1 MGYPEFPVFQ
11 VLSEEMELKESK
23 ARREL
28 MGKRAFQALWDLLA
42 KLEPRGTRAK
52 KLHLALFLKETGN
65 SVPGR
70 NLMMIEILVSS
81 R

>member
-1 MGYPEFPVFQ
+1 MFQ
-11 VLSEEMELKESK
+11 VLSEEMGLKESK

-28 MGKRAFQALWDLLA
+28 MGKRDLLA

>member
-1 MGYPEFPVFQ
+1 MFQ
-11 VLSEEMELKESK
+11 VLSEEMGLKESK

-28 MGKRAFQALWDLLA
+28 MGKRAFQALWDLLV
-42 KLEPRGTRAK
+42 KLEPRRTRAK

>member
-1 MGYPEFPVFQ
+1 
-11 VLSEEMELKESK
+11 
-23 ARREL
+23 
-28 MGKRAFQALWDLLA
+28 MGKRVFQALLDLLA